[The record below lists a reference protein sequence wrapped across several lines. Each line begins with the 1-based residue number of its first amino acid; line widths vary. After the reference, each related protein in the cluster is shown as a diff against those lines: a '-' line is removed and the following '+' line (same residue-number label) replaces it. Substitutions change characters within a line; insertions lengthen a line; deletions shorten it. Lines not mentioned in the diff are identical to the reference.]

1 MTPQEATE
9 RLHKDIQ
16 SAVDEETRYAPARG
30 VVRDYIERGADIN
43 AVIDGMTPVLLC
55 LSQPY
60 LPDHSAP
67 YKGRLEGVLDTLL
80 DNNVDLSCKTPQGYG
95 VLDLALAWQDG
106 GKAFRRL
113 EPLVTAAIAQTSANI
128 TQRRN
133 ADGGKFKFKP

>member
-1 MTPQEATE
+1 MTPQQATQ
-9 RLHKDIQ
+9 RLHDDIRN
-16 SAVDEETRYAPARG
+16 AVDEETRYAPARG

-60 LPDHSAP
+60 LPEHSAP

-106 GKAFRRL
+106 GKAYHRL
-113 EPLVTAAIAQTSANI
+113 APLVTAASAQTSANI
-128 TQRRN
+128 NHRR
-133 ADGGKFKFKP
+133 ASDGGKFKFKP